1 MALKLRIKKTL
12 LKMKKEGVMVP
23 GYYGRVITNGKKS
36 FDTIAR
42 QSAKNTTLHPKEAAL
57 AAELLLE
64 GICEEIKQGNIVD
77 LGPLGTFYPAV
88 TGKWEQDPE
97 DLALADMTPKVNY
110 KPSEDI
116 AGAMRSASLAWA
128 TAEDEEEGEETPD
141 NPTPNNGGGND
152 DPGELEG

>member
-1 MALKLRIKKTL
+1 MGLKLKIKKTL
-12 LKMKKEGVMVP
+12 LKRKVEGATLP

-88 TGKWEQDPE
+88 TGKWDQDPE

-128 TAEDEEEGEETPD
+128 TAEDEEEDNETPD
-141 NPTPNNGGGND
+141 NPTPNNGGNG